1 MKHWHKN
8 LAKVFVY
15 WLPLT
20 VVTTLLC
27 GLIYATAQ
35 QNIRI
40 SANNPQ
46 IQIAED
52 YAVLLTNGM
61 QPQLLVPERKIDI
74 SKNLGIYVIIFS
86 NNGEPV
92 FSSAVIDNKIPMPPK
107 SIFDYVRN
115 SGETRVTWQP
125 RIGVRSAAV
134 IARYNGTN
142 PGFVLVG
149 KSLTETEILEDK
161 ILLLVIAGW
170 GVTLF
175 ASFFTVLFSL
185 KLASKI

>member
-1 MKHWHKN
+1 MKHWNKK
-8 LAKVFVY
+8 LREILIY
-15 WLPLT
+15 WLPLA

-52 YAVLLTNGM
+52 YAALLTSGIE
-61 QPQLLVPERKIDI
+61 PQLLVPERKIDI
-74 SKNLGIYVIIFS
+74 SKNLGIYVIIFN

-107 SIFDYVRN
+107 SIFDHVRN

-125 RIGVRSAAV
+125 KIGVRSATV
-134 IARYNGTN
+134 IARYNGAN

-149 KSLTETEILEDK
+149 KSLTETEILQDK
-161 ILLLVIAGW
+161 ILLLVITGW

-175 ASFFTVLFSL
+175 ASFFAVLFSL